1 MSRTFSIRCRDTNPR
16 ISNMSRLPL
25 PLDQTPAHRKIF
37 KGFLPF
43 GKIWNQFW
51 QLIYSFGQNFV
62 VVNIE
67 K

>member
-1 MSRTFSIRCRDTNPR
+1 MSRAGIQTHD

-43 GKIWNQFW
+43 GQNLEPILATYLFFW
-51 QLIYSFGQNFV
+51 AKFRCCKY
-62 VVNIE
+62 
-67 K
+67 